1 MKEWKCIDTFSDRQ
15 HVRFINVKL
24 QKILSRQLRFLCAN
38 IVLSDRQYFFPGLS
52 SGRRVQSQM
61 CIQEKSRKGSK
72 TGPWHGNRFPFRRGD
87 QEDMLIVDFSL
98 NCLQKQRNTSLPVK
112 CIFWKSVFSFPVVN
126 FMPRWSV
133 SVTNLMKLLV
143 IIQMKNKNRYKFE
156 ISR

>member
-52 SGRRVQSQM
+52 SGRRVHSQM

-72 TGPWHGNRFPFRRGD
+72 TGPWHGNRFPFCRGD

-98 NCLQKQRNTSLPVK
+98 NCLQKQQHISPRETYLLEK
-112 CIFWKSVFSFPVVN
+112 CLLFPVLEN
-126 FMPRWSV
+126 FALRWSV